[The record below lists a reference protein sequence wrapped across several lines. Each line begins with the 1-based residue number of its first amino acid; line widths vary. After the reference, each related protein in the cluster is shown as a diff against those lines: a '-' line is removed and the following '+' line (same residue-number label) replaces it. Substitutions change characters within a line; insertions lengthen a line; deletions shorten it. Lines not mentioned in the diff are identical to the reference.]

1 MSSKYLFSSIF
12 VLLLL
17 LPSPSAVAQETDYE
31 KSFEAFKKQQQ
42 KEFND
47 FKNKAD
53 EEFATFLKEAWQKF
67 ETVKPQPVPNR
78 PEPVKPTS
86 FDKKSPTP
94 APVEI
99 KPETPQE
106 PETPAPVRVP
116 VEVPTTTPDA
126 KVDRSPILFYGTAF
140 HVATTPL
147 EGFTLNGTDEQA
159 VADAWSKLCK
169 ADNEALISDCVRLKK
184 EYNLN
189 DWGFLMFTKQIGLQQ
204 FGAHRPDDIAFLQ
217 MFLLNQCGYKV
228 RLAKV
233 GNRLKLLVATTNTI
247 YGSPYLNMNGLKYY
261 VFEPEKNTSKNVYTY
276 KHDFANAK
284 NTVSLDFTALP
295 AFAMQEFRQTASPST
310 NPRLRINTVVNR
322 NLIEFYKNYPQ
333 CDVAIHYKAP
343 TSKELKASLYPA
355 LENAIKGKSQ
365 KDAANILIDFVQHSF
380 RYMTD
385 GEQFGYEKPNF
396 MDENFFYP
404 ACDCEDRAILYSNL
418 VKDLLGVDAVLLDY
432 PNHIASAVCFDEDIP
447 GDYVRLDGKKYLIC
461 DPTYIG
467 APIGRCMD
475 NYKNVSPQ
483 IIR

>member
-1 MSSKYLFSSIF
+1 MSSKYLFSSVF
-12 VLLLL
+12 ALLFLL
-17 LPSPSAVAQETDYE
+17 SSLCSAQDVNYE
-31 KSFEAFKKQQQ
+31 KEFEAFKKQQQ

-53 EEFATFLKEAWQKF
+53 EEFATFLKGTWRKF
-67 ETVKPQPVPNR
+67 EAVEPQPVPTR

-86 FDKKSPTP
+86 FDKKKPAP

-99 KPETPQE
+99 KPALPEE
-106 PETPAPVRVP
+106 PERPKIIPVP
-116 VEVPTTTPDA
+116 VETPTVTPDT
-126 KVDRSPILFYGTAF
+126 KVDRKGILFYGTS
-140 HVATTPL
+140 VGIATKPL
-147 EGFTLNGTDEQA
+147 EGFALNGTSEEA

-169 ADNEALISDCVRLKK
+169 ADYEALVSDCARLKK

-189 DWGFLMFTKQIGLQQ
+189 DWGFLMFTKQVGVQQ
-204 FGAHRPDDIAFLQ
+204 FGTHRPDDIAFLQ
-217 MFLLNQCGYKV
+217 MFLLNKCGYKV

-233 GNRLKLLVATTNTI
+233 GDHLKLLVATSTTI

-261 VFEPEKNTSKNVYTY
+261 VFEPEKNESKSVYTY
-276 KHDFANAK
+276 KQDFANAK
-284 NTVSLDFTALP
+284 NTVGLGFTGLP
-295 AFAMQEFRQTASPST
+295 SFAMQECRQTVSPST
-310 NPRLRINTVVNR
+310 RPTLKINTVVNR
-322 NLIEFYKNYPQ
+322 NLIEFYKDYPQ

-343 TSKELKASLYPA
+343 MSNELKASLYPV
-355 LENAIKGKSQ
+355 LERAVQGKSQ
-365 KDAANILIDFVQHSF
+365 KDAANLLLDFVQHSF
-380 RYMTD
+380 KYMTD

-404 ACDCEDRAILYSNL
+404 ACDCEDRAILYSNI

-447 GDYVRLDGKKYLIC
+447 GDYVMLDGKKYLIC

-475 NYKNVSPQ
+475 NFKNVSPQ